1 MQKEVVAPKASCC
14 HEEWNI
20 KPFPNTWMVLQLW
33 LEEKKKDGQAITLVI
48 SHKQFGNKLGE
59 SITY

>member
-1 MQKEVVAPKASCC
+1 
-14 HEEWNI
+14 
-20 KPFPNTWMVLQLW
+20 MVLQLW

>member
-1 MQKEVVAPKASCC
+1 MRKETS
-14 HEEWNI
+14 N
-20 KPFPNTWMVLQLW
+20 PFLTHGWYYFNL
-33 LEEKKKDGQAITLVI
+33 LEENQNALKNNLAITSVI